1 MHSRSRAGPFS
12 TARLAFLVLAVS
24 APVAPA
30 GLAQDEGEVMRIFE
44 RAERQVRRLNETS
57 SLASAQMVATRD
69 AVTRFTAAGSPA
81 EIEAATERALAEFRK
96 NENALENLTGLLRDL
111 SESFSGL
118 GAIADSNEGARQLE
132 ALGAAVDNAD
142 AVFSRLAEGGGL
154 EGAEAQL
161 SGQQLNLVRARLE
174 SDRRE
179 RLRAEADRHR
189 AAAESSPSNV
199 ERLGEVLARLSVLA
213 ELVEVRNSVN
223 RELVLALA
231 LRNAPNLEKKEALTG
246 IIGDFGAPD
255 EMVARIEELSTA
267 MTEATVSLIGGLVA
281 GGAGFPDFTEEEVNT
296 ALNML
301 NRPREVTCEQCTDG
315 IDNDLDGLIDAAEG
329 PGCRLFIDMDP
340 TCAAANTG
348 R

>member
-1 MHSRSRAGPFS
+1 MHPRSRSGPFAV
-12 TARLAFLVLAVS
+12 ARLALLLLVVS

-30 GLAQDEGEVMRIFE
+30 GLAQDEGDVMRIFE

-57 SLASAQMVATRD
+57 SLARDQMVATKD
-69 AVTRFTAAGSPA
+69 AVARFTAADSPA
-81 EIEAATERALAEFRK
+81 AIEAATERALAEFRK
-96 NENALENLTGLLRDL
+96 TENALENLTGILRGL

-118 GAIADSNEGARQLE
+118 DTVADSVEGARQLE

-142 AVFSRLAEGGGL
+142 AVFSRLAESGGL
-154 EGAEAQL
+154 EGAEAAL

-179 RLRAEADRHR
+179 RLRAEADRRR
-189 AAAESSPSNV
+189 ANAERSVTNV

-231 LRNAPNLEKKEALTG
+231 LRNAPNLEKKAALTT
-246 IIGDFGAPD
+246 IIGKFGAPD
-255 EMVARIEELSTA
+255 EMVARIEDLSTA

-281 GGAGFPDFTEEEVNT
+281 GGAGFPDFTPEEVDT

-301 NRPREVTCEQCTDG
+301 NRARELTCEQCTDG
-315 IDNDLDGLIDAAEG
+315 IDNDLDGLIDGAEG
-329 PGCRLFIDMDP
+329 PSCQLFIDIDP
-340 TCAAANTG
+340 TCAAANTD